1 MSAVDAPPPV
11 RVRPRRR
18 GGWTALRL
26 LLSSPPA
33 AFAAVVLLG
42 VVALALLGERIA
54 PTGANEVSVEDRL
67 LPPGPGHWFGT
78 DDLGR
83 DVLSR
88 VVLGARVSLQVGA
101 VAVGF
106 SLVCGVLVG
115 LFAGFH
121 DGWLDTVLMR
131 LMDVLFAFPAML
143 LAIAVI
149 AVLGPGTTN
158 AMIAIGVTYTP
169 VFARVTRSAVLG
181 VRESVYVRASRSI
194 GASDLRL
201 LFRHVL
207 PNAAPPIIVQT
218 SVSLAFAVLAE
229 AALSFVGLGTQPPA
243 PSWGRM
249 LSEGRGYV
257 DLAWWIAV
265 FPGLAIVLLVLS
277 FNLLGDGL
285 RDVLDPQQRS
295 ALQAGKRGPGRR
307 RGKSWT
313 SWRCG
318 TCGSRWRPRAGPR
331 GSSTGWTTPWP
342 RGRPSRWWGSR
353 ARARAS
359 R

>member
-1 MSAVDAPPPV
+1 MSAPAVDAV
-11 RVRPRRR
+11 SVRPRERR
-18 GGWTALRL
+18 SAEGLRL
-26 LLSSPPA
+26 LLSSPPSVFA
-33 AFAAVVLLG
+33 AFVLLAVV
-42 VVALALLGERIA
+42 VVAVFDDQIA
-54 PTGANEVSVEDRL
+54 PQGANEVDVTQRL
-67 LPPGPGHWFGT
+67 QAPSGAHWFGT

-88 VVLGARVSLQVGA
+88 VVLGAKVSLQVGA

-106 SLVCGVLVG
+106 SLVAGVLVG
-115 LFAGFH
+115 LFAGFY
-121 DGWLDTVLMR
+121 GRWVDTVLMR
-131 LMDVLFAFPAML
+131 LMDVLFAFPAIL

-158 AMIAIGVTYTP
+158 AMIAIGITYTP

-181 VRESVYVRASRSI
+181 VRETVYVRASRSV
-194 GASDLRL
+194 GASDMRL

-207 PNAAPPIIVQT
+207 PNAAPPVIVQT

-229 AALSFVGLGTQPPA
+229 AALSFIGLGTQPPD

-249 LSEGRGYV
+249 LSEGRGYI

-265 FPGLAIVLLVLS
+265 FPGLAIVLLVLA

-295 ALQAGKRGPGRR
+295 ALQAGRRTFGGRR
-307 RGKSWT
+307 RRSV
-313 SWRCG
+313 
-318 TCGSRWRPRAGPR
+318 
-331 GSSTGWTTPWP
+331 
-342 RGRPSRWWGSR
+342 
-353 ARARAS
+353 
-359 R
+359 